1 MLNKLLKKI
10 FGAFGYK
17 LVDKDLIKSQRIISS
32 KSHLTVELLIENL
45 IKKGKVKSLIQIG
58 ANDGLRFDILNR
70 YIKENNLQHPDN
82 RKVID
87 PNDDLKKLLGV
98 KDSDEV
104 TYFNLQRYMNQ
115 HFLKE

>member
-45 IKKGKVKSLIQIG
+45 IKKGKGNKI
-58 ANDGLRFDILNR
+58 NR
-70 YIKENNLQHPDN
+70 
-82 RKVID
+82 
-87 PNDDLKKLLGV
+87 
-98 KDSDEV
+98 
-104 TYFNLQRYMNQ
+104 
-115 HFLKE
+115 